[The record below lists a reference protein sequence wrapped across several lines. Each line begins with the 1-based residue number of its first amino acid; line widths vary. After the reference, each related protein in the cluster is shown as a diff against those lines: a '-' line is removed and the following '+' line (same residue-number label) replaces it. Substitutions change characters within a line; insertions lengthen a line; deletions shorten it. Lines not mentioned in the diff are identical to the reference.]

1 MVVFFVTS
9 LMIDNGKKS
18 VKKYNKIK
26 KKKIDKELSNKV
38 ETNEE
43 RQTNEERR
51 RRLLMSQEEYIEE
64 TKEDDGSN
72 YDIESLIF

>member
-43 RQTNEERR
+43 RR

-64 TKEDDGSN
+64 TKEDDGS
-72 YDIESLIF
+72 YFDIESLIF

>member
-18 VKKYNKIK
+18 VKRYNKIK

-38 ETNEE
+38 E
-43 RQTNEERR
+43 TNEERR

-64 TKEDDGSN
+64 TKEDDGS
-72 YDIESLIF
+72 YFDIESLIF